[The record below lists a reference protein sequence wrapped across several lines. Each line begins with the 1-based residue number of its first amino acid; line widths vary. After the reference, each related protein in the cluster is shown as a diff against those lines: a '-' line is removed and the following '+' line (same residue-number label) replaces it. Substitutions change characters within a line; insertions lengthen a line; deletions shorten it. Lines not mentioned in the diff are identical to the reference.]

1 VAEESAEQIRAE
13 HIRDM
18 GRDLGDVYNALWKEV
33 VWLHAKWD
41 QYRQLYAHS
50 PARVD
55 FLNKVAGHFVGVV
68 QDTLYDDILLHLT
81 RLTDRSKGTLNLQRL
96 PKLVPPP
103 LAPELDQLV
112 RDACL
117 ACKCAE
123 ASRNQRLA
131 HTEFALALAGT
142 FDDSPS
148 RADVEAALGAVRAV
162 LDRLE
167 VHYWKR
173 ETGGYQHF
181 FSNGGDADS
190 LLYYLR
196 KGVQAEER
204 RRERILQEKPLPE
217 GLEPEDEV

>member
-1 VAEESAEQIRAE
+1 MAESAEEIRAE

-18 GRDLGDVYNALWKEV
+18 GRDLGNVYNALWKEI

-50 PARVD
+50 PERID

-68 QDTLYDDILLHLT
+68 QDTLYDNILLHLT

-112 RDACL
+112 REARQ

-131 HTEFALALAGT
+131 HTKFALALAGT
-142 FDDSPS
+142 FADSPS
-148 RADVEAALGAVRAV
+148 RAEVEAAIGAVRAV

-167 VHYWKR
+167 LHYWKR

-181 FSNGGDADS
+181 FPNGGDAES
-190 LLYYLR
+190 LVRYLR
-196 KGVQAEER
+196 MGFRAEKRRMER
-204 RRERILQEKPLPE
+204 FLRGKPLPE
-217 GLEPEDEV
+217 DLEPYDEI